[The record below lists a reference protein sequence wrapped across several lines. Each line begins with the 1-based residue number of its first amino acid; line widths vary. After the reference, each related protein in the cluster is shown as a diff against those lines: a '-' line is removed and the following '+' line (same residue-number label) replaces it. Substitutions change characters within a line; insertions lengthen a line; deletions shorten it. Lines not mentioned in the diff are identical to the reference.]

1 MFCGSSMEVI
11 KGSSMEVINFKKE
24 KIKFLTKVQHKPYE
38 DPKICYM
45 CKEKFEDKHSIDKKI
60 SQS

>member
-1 MFCGSSMEVI
+1 MEVI